1 MKPLGTV
8 LWDKM
13 IFEYCI
19 FDTYFLAPWPAYD
32 AIIRN
37 RLNNVVEIIPVKFG
51 LVNVDVWRTTVDDGR
66 RPVTLA
72 HPERI
77 ELEWAKTETLAWNQN
92 WISSALYLHGTPII
106 SAVCL
111 LA

>member
-13 IFEYCI
+13 IFEYYI
-19 FDTYFLAPWPAYD
+19 LDTYFLAPWHAY

-37 RLNNVVEIIPVKFG
+37 RLNNVAEIIPVKFG

-66 RPVTLA
+66 RPVTSA

-77 ELEWAKTETLAWNQN
+77 ELVWAKTETLAWNQN
-92 WISSALYLHGTPII
+92 RISSASYLHGIPII